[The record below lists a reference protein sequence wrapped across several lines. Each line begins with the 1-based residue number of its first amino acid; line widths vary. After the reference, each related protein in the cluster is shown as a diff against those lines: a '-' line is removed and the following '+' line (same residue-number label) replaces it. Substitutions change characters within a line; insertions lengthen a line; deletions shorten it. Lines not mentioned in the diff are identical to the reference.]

1 MDEFIKLLNK
11 DYELVHYQMKDKA
24 IIFHIQSSRKEL
36 TCPFCGSKSMRT
48 HSTYEREMQDLPIQ
62 EKQVILLV
70 TTRKMFCDNPECQHT
85 TFAEVHPFA
94 APKAQKTDRLV
105 KNILHTSTQLS
116 SLNASKLL
124 KSGHITVCKSSIC
137 SLLKKMPAIVDKSS
151 VTKVCVDDV
160 VRQIKRGHIRQ
171 IKSGLIHVNCQKT
184 VGLSSLIS
192 SDYKKKKLP
201 MQIKTRKR

>member
-36 TCPFCGSKSMRT
+36 TCPFCGSKSMRI
-48 HSTYEREMQDLPIQ
+48 HSTYEREIQDLPIQ
-62 EKQVILLV
+62 EKKVILLV
-70 TTRKMFCDNPECQHT
+70 TTRKMFCDNMECQHT

-94 APKAQKTDRLV
+94 APKAQKADRLV
-105 KNILHTSTQLS
+105 KNILHTSAQLS

-137 SLLKKMPAIVDKSS
+137 SLLKKNAS
-151 VTKVCVDDV
+151 
-160 VRQIKRGHIRQ
+160 
-171 IKSGLIHVNCQKT
+171 NC
-184 VGLSSLIS
+184 G
-192 SDYKKKKLP
+192 
-201 MQIKTRKR
+201 